1 MSDITHR
8 QYRSSVFASLVIFCL
23 WGVSA
28 ARAETLKRRVLV
40 LPFDNLQNNK
50 NFNWMSDS
58 MADNLK
64 AELLKTDRYEV
75 LDVTLLRKIDAG
87 MQFANLTPQNAAAFA
102 KRLNCEVAVI
112 GRFSVSKKDQ
122 QQMVR
127 IEAEAVDAL
136 EDISVVTKNEETATG
151 GEIFDT
157 LSKLALNIS
166 DELNQKLRPLDA
178 SEFKRD
184 NKLELL
190 IYRLEHPPKGFLDS
204 LSIKNLVLRPAFD
217 IDRYEYDVYL
227 NYEEAAENKTIRFT
241 YEYLRKRL
249 APYITTTGLK
259 CTGEECVAESTEP
272 VLNLA
277 YSEKP
282 DAIKYTVRIHYPDPR
297 GPVLARWWVTAG
309 YPYMTSLSVAGMSNP
324 AALTAGSGFT
334 FDAMRGYATL
344 EAGIL
349 PGRWQFLPAKMRWAL
364 ATQYT
369 YGSGDAAQY
378 LADNPTKARISLLS
392 IGGGLR
398 FDRPFDFG
406 KRYSLSPV
414 IGVYVQYQNFFRD
427 LSSGAYSIMAINPE
441 IGLNQYYR
449 LGQKSPWHLMLSLM
463 AGSYLYQGQNLTYF
477 RASLGVE
484 YVIK

>member
-1 MSDITHR
+1 
-8 QYRSSVFASLVIFCL
+8 
-23 WGVSA
+23 
-28 ARAETLKRRVLV
+28 
-40 LPFDNLQNNK
+40 
-50 NFNWMSDS
+50 

-64 AELLKTDRYEV
+64 AELLKTDRFEV
-75 LDVTLLRKIDAG
+75 LDVTLLRKIDPG
-87 MQFANLTPQNAAAFA
+87 MRFANLTAQNAAAFA

-112 GRFSVSKKDQ
+112 GRFSVSKNT
-122 QQMVR
+122 VR
-127 IEAEAVDAL
+127 LEAEAVDAL
-136 EDISVVTKNEETATG
+136 EDKSVVTKNEQAAVG

-157 LSKLALNIS
+157 VGKLALTIS
-166 DELNQKLRPLDA
+166 DELSQALQPLDA

-190 IYRLEHPPKGFLDS
+190 IYRLEHPPKGFLES
-204 LSIKNLVLRPAFD
+204 LSFKKLILKPAFD

-227 NYEEAAENKTIRFT
+227 NYEEAAENKSIQFT

-249 APYITTTGLK
+249 TPHITTSGMK
-259 CTGEECVAESTEP
+259 CTREECLAESTEA

-277 YSEKP
+277 YSEKA
-282 DAIKYTVRIHYPDPR
+282 DAIKYTVRFHYPDPR
-297 GPVLARWWVTAG
+297 GPIVARWWVTAG
-309 YPYMTSLSVAGMSNP
+309 YPYMTSLAIAGMSNP
-324 AALTAGSGFT
+324 TALTAGSGFK
-334 FDAMRGYATL
+334 FDAMHGYAIL
-344 EAGIL
+344 EAGIS
-349 PGRWQFLPAKMRWAL
+349 PGRWQFLPAKMRWGL

-378 LADNPTKARISLLS
+378 LADNPTKARINLFSA
-392 IGGGLR
+392 GGGLR
-398 FDRPFDFG
+398 FDRPLDLG

-449 LGQKSPWHLMLSLM
+449 LGQKSPWHVMLSLM

-484 YVIK
+484 YVIQ